1 MGILSSKSDKSY
13 KVAVLLMSKGY
24 YCNSVQCAYF
34 SGLQL
39 AKDKIL
45 ENIADIS
52 KFKNDLKKESSHL
65 TIIRK
70 AGEYLNTA
78 DSKGKLIDLM
88 TTLKRWRKNAI
99 YDDTIF
105 NERQAA
111 EALSNCETIR
121 YLLKQI

>member
-13 KVAVLLMSKGY
+13 EVAILLMSKGH

-45 ENIADIS
+45 DNTADVN
-52 KFKNDLKKESSHL
+52 KLENDLKKKGSHL

-70 AGEYLNTA
+70 AGEYLNSA
-78 DSKGKLIDLM
+78 ESKGKLIDLM
-88 TTLKRWRKNAI
+88 TILKRWRKNAI
-99 YDDTIF
+99 YDSIVF
-105 NERQAA
+105 SKSQADD
-111 EALSNCETIR
+111 ALRNCETIR
-121 YLLKQI
+121 YILKQI